1 MKITIISVG
10 KKHDQNLASAV
21 DDYSQ
26 RLTRAYSLHWQ
37 FIAPSGK
44 NDDLARIEESQAIL
58 NKIPSSAY
66 IMLLDERGTQVTSID
81 LSARLEVLKNNAIAQ
96 LVIVIGGAFGVD
108 DAVRNRADFVWSLS
122 DLVFPH
128 QIVRLLVVEQLYRAS
143 EIARGSGYHHG

>member
-10 KKHDQNLASAV
+10 KKHDQNLANAI

-26 RLTRAYSLHWQ
+26 RLTRAYSLLWQ

-44 NDDLARIEESQAIL
+44 NDDLARAEESQAIL

-66 IMLLDERGTQVTSID
+66 IMLLDERGTQVSSID
-81 LSARLEVLKNNAIAQ
+81 LSARLEVLKNNAITQ

-143 EIARGSGYHHG
+143 EIARGSAYHHA